1 MDSGSIKT
9 SKTYRPKSVT
19 VNFGDDQ
26 RSFYRM
32 LSAGRFDYFFSSA
45 EEANYL
51 INSSTENV
59 RAFSMKELTDAPEGN
74 IRWIIFNKNI
84 PPELL
89 ARINEAIGI
98 VKRTE
103 RYQELVRKMKE

>member
-1 MDSGSIKT
+1 
-9 SKTYRPKSVT
+9 
-19 VNFGDDQ
+19 
-26 RSFYRM
+26 
-32 LSAGRFDYFFSSA
+32 
-45 EEANYL
+45 
-51 INSSTENV
+51 
-59 RAFSMKELTDAPEGN
+59 MKELTDAPEGN